1 MSCHKAFP
9 QNEAGRAS
17 ASAANKKMRAA
28 FSLIELLIS
37 LAVLSVLVVLAAS
50 LIGAIQDTE
59 GMGLKDGPAESQS
72 EKF

>member
-17 ASAANKKMRAA
+17 PSATNKKMRAA